1 MDKYIREHTF
11 DIVTTQCISKLQEI
25 FLFVAL
31 IQQHHAM
38 SLDDLGSLQLL
49 DYVIAMTLLDDLLDD
64 EDDNELPLYPS
75 EYDDYDLY

>member
-1 MDKYIREHTF
+1 
-11 DIVTTQCISKLQEI
+11 
-25 FLFVAL
+25 
-31 IQQHHAM
+31 M